1 MFQRKC
7 VAHLEAAS
15 LFPFA
20 ELVSC
25 RVWLDEQT
33 AGWGDAWHLDHL
45 LVTHL
50 PSNRAW
56 RFDWR
61 NWVPS
66 PGGATMSAQ
75 VRKSV
80 GKGGKVWKSGG
91 VGGRGCAWWV
101 GGCTAC
107 RAPQGRKDWSSRV
120 CKGY

>member
-1 MFQRKC
+1 MQGSHTQPLLNPCCVQLWQPTFAQDPSMFQRKC

-33 AGWGDAWHLDHL
+33 AGWGDAWHLDHV

-56 RFDWR
+56 RFDWK

-75 VRKSV
+75 VRKV
-80 GKGGKVWKSGG
+80 
-91 VGGRGCAWWV
+91 
-101 GGCTAC
+101 
-107 RAPQGRKDWSSRV
+107 
-120 CKGY
+120 